1 METNEK
7 ENTMVQDLWDAA
19 KVVIWGK
26 ITAIQAYIKKQ
37 EKSQI
42 NHLTSRLKDLWKE
55 QQKKSKACR
64 QKEIINRAEI
74 NHIETKKQ
82 QNTSMN
88 PGVGS
93 LKKIIKLIIV

>member
-19 KVVIWGK
+19 KVVIWGE

-42 NHLTSRLKDLWKE
+42 NNLTSHLKELWKE

-64 QKEIINRAEI
+64 KKEIINRAEI
-74 NHIETKKQ
+74 NRIETKKQ